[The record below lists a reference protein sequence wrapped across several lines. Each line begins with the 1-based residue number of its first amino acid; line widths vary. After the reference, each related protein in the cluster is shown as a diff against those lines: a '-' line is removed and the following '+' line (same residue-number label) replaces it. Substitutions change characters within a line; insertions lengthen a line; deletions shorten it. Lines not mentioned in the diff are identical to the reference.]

1 MVDFAVHGGP
11 LINLGVKV
19 AAASVDSIESVAA
32 LKAGLHVG
40 YPMYA
45 EIDHHKIAADTGAHK
60 QTSGREIM
68 HATGFLLEPDGTINT
83 AVYSTGPIGR
93 FTASEIIRKVTFEQA
108 QRS

>member
-11 LINLGVKV
+11 LIDLGVKV
-19 AAASVDSIESVAA
+19 LAASVDSVESVAA

-45 EIDHHKIAADTGAHK
+45 EIDHHKIAADTGAHM
-60 QTSGREIM
+60 QTGARDMM
-68 HATGFLLEPDGTINT
+68 HATGFLVQPDGTVNA

-93 FTASEIIRKVTFEQA
+93 FTASEIIRKVRFEQN
-108 QRS
+108 R